1 MRTQTIR
8 LHEDTIVHIERAAKK
23 AGVPKATFIRYRL
36 ERLFDG
42 SAHNPL
48 GFWATPEF
56 YTMLCDALGTIWI
69 LHHELDSKSKKLSKM
84 KSRDIRKELQIDHEF
99 LG

>member
-1 MRTQTIR
+1 M
-8 LHEDTIVHIERAAKK
+8 HIERAAKK

-48 GFWATPEF
+48 GFWATPDF
-56 YTMLCDALGTIWI
+56 YTMLCEALGTIWV
-69 LHHELDSKSKKLSKM
+69 LHHDLDAFDKKLSIK
-84 KSRDIRKELQIDHEF
+84 KGQEIRRELQIDHEL
-99 LG
+99 LGSLT

>member
-1 MRTQTIR
+1 MRTLTIR
-8 LHEDTIVHIERAAKK
+8 LHEDTIMHIEKAAKK
-23 AGVPKATFIRYRL
+23 AGVPKAAFIRYRL

-69 LHHELDSKSKKLSKM
+69 LHHNLDCLLYTSPSPRDRQ
-84 KSRDIRKELQIDHEF
+84 KSRMPSSA
-99 LG
+99 